1 MDLSQMLTA
10 VAGWVVLS
18 VPVSLLVGALMAR
31 GSKPQRVPVRA
42 RRFVRRVAGNQWPQS
57 LNA

>member
-10 VAGWVVLS
+10 VAGWVVIS
-18 VPVSLLVGALMAR
+18 VPVSLLIGALMAG
-31 GSKPQRVPVRA
+31 GSKAPSREAPVR
-42 RRFVRRVAGNQWPQS
+42 RSLRRVDSRRWPQS

>member
-10 VAGWVVLS
+10 VAGWVIIS
-18 VPVSLLVGALMAR
+18 VPVSLLIGALMAS
-31 GSKPQRVPVRA
+31 GSKATPTQAPVRRLA
-42 RRFVRRVAGNQWPQS
+42 RRVEGRQWPQS